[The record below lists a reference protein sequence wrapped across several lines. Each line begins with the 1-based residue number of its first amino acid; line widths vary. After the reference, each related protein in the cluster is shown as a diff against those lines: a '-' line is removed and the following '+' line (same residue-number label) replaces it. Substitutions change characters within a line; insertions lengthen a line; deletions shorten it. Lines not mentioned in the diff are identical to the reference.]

1 MIETLLSGAVTGL
14 LGSAVSGFFAY
25 KSKKLDIELNNQKY
39 AHETRM
45 VELKANAAIEIE
57 DSKAFKEAVT
67 SEPKKFYEGTDYSP
81 FQRWMMIT
89 LDFVRGSVRPVLTW
103 YLCILTT
110 ILYYKAEALLD
121 KDFLLPTMAFDL
133 VNQIVQ
139 TVLYLAVTA
148 VCFWFGSRGNKAPKA
163 K

>member
-1 MIETLLSGAVTGL
+1 MLETLLSGAVTGF
-14 LGSAVSGFFAY
+14 LGSIVNNIYAY
-25 KSKKLDIELNNQKY
+25 KSKKLDIELNNQKF
-39 AHETRM
+39 AHEVRL
-45 VELKANAAIEIE
+45 VEIKATAQVEIE
-57 DSKAFKEAVT
+57 DSKAFKEAVA
-67 SEPKKFYEGTDYSP
+67 SEPKKFYEGIEYTP
-81 FQRWMMIT
+81 FQRSLMIW
-89 LDFVRGSVRPVLTW
+89 LDFVRGAVRPVLTF

-121 KDFLLPTMAFDL
+121 TDFLLPTMAFDL

-148 VCFWFGSRGNKAPKA
+148 VCFWFGSRGTKAPKM